1 MLNKSGIPVYLP
13 YELTTPFLRHICRR
27 RVNNIK
33 RYTISNVYI
42 KRSDEVHP
50 EQVAECNYD
59 IVYENS
65 YKQYIYILYIY
76 IIHRNNEYVK
86 YSTFVDLL
94 QTSTLFMSKILNM
107 NNRFLFRFS
116 HVDV

>member
-13 YELTTPFLRHICRR
+13 YELTTPFLRHVCRKK
-27 RVNNIK
+27 VKNMK

-50 EQVAECNYD
+50 EQVTECNYD

-65 YKQYIYILYIY
+65 VKQYI
-76 IIHRNNEYVK
+76 
-86 YSTFVDLL
+86 
-94 QTSTLFMSKILNM
+94 
-107 NNRFLFRFS
+107 
-116 HVDV
+116 